1 MIMNTRKVKKIF
13 TERPTVEGAGVNLKR
28 VFATAEISQFDPFLM
43 LDHFGSSNPDDY
55 IAGFPWHPHRG
66 IETVTYMIEGEVEHG
81 DSLGNSGIIKSG
93 DIQWMTAGSG
103 IIHQEMPK
111 AYIGTMIG
119 LQLWVN
125 LPKAEKM
132 TEPRYRDLTANKVPE
147 INPAPGIIVKIISGE
162 YNETPGAAQD
172 ITGNPDYF
180 DIIIDPGVSLEYNIS
195 PKLNAF
201 AFVIEGKGDFDDDG
215 NKCSEGQCALFGSG
229 DKISITAV
237 NQKKLRFILA
247 SGKPLKEPIAW
258 GGPIVM
264 NTQAE
269 LRTAFSE
276 LDNGTFIKE
285 VKPVKKKI
293 TPIKDFYKG

>member
-13 TERPTVEGAGVNLKR
+13 TERATVEGAGVNLKR
-28 VFATAEISQFDPFLM
+28 VFATAEIPQFDPFLM

-111 AYIGTMIG
+111 AFIGTMKG
-119 LQLWVN
+119 FQLWVN
-125 LPKAEKM
+125 LPKIEKM
-132 TEPRYRDLTANKVPE
+132 TEPRYRDLKADRIPE
-147 INPAPGIIVKIISGE
+147 INPAQGISVKIISGE
-162 YNETPGAAQD
+162 YNGTPGAAQD

-180 DIIIDPGVSLEYNIS
+180 DIIIDPGISFEYNIS
-195 PKLNAF
+195 PELNAF
-201 AFVIEGKGDFDDDG
+201 AFVIEGKGDFDDDE

-229 DKISITAV
+229 DKISITAA
-237 NQKKLRFILA
+237 NPKKLRFILA
-247 SGKPLKEPIAW
+247 SGKPLNEPIAW

-276 LDNGTFIKE
+276 LDSGTFIKADRS
-285 VKPVKKKI
+285 VKKKI
-293 TPIKDFYKG
+293 NPVKDFYKG

>member
-1 MIMNTRKVKKIF
+1 MNTRKVKKIF

-28 VFATAEISQFDPFLM
+28 VFANAEIPQFDPFLM

-81 DSLGNSGIIKSG
+81 DSLGNSGKIKSG

-111 AYIGTMIG
+111 AYIGTMKG

-132 TEPRYRDLTANKVPE
+132 TEPRYRDLNANNVPE
-147 INPAPGIIVKIISGE
+147 INPAQGITVKIISGQ
-162 YNETPGAAQD
+162 YNGTPGAAQD
-172 ITGNPDYF
+172 IAGNPNYF
-180 DIIIDPGVSLEYNIS
+180 DITIDSGLSFEYKIASL
-195 PKLNAF
+195 LNAF
-201 AFVIEGKGDFDDDG
+201 AFVIEGKGGFDDEG
-215 NKCSEGQCALFGSG
+215 TKCSEGQCALFDKG
-229 DKISITAV
+229 DKISITAADS
-237 NQKKLRFILA
+237 KKLRFILV
-247 SGKPLKEPIAW
+247 SGKPLNEPVAW

-264 NTQAE
+264 NTQEE
-269 LRTAFSE
+269 LRTAFNE
-276 LDNGTFIKE
+276 LDNGTFIKTGTSG
-285 VKPVKKKI
+285 KKKI
-293 TPIKDFYKG
+293 NPVKDFYKG

>member
-1 MIMNTRKVKKIF
+1 MNTRKVKKIF

-28 VFATAEISQFDPFLM
+28 VFATAEVNQFDPFLM

-81 DSLGNSGIIKSG
+81 DSLGNSGKIKSG

-111 AYIGTMIG
+111 AYIGTMKG

-132 TEPRYRDLTANKVPE
+132 IEPRYRDLTANNVPE
-147 INPAPGIIVKIISGE
+147 INPAQGITVKIISGE
-162 YNETPGAAQD
+162 YLGTPGAAQD
-172 ITGNPDYF
+172 ISGNPDYF
-180 DIIIDPGVSLEYNIS
+180 DITIESGVSFEYNIA
-195 PKLNAF
+195 PGLNAF
-201 AFVIEGKGDFDDDG
+201 AFVLEGKGDFDDAG
-215 NKCSEGQCALFGSG
+215 TKCSEGQCALFDSG
-229 DKISITAV
+229 DKISITASDS
-237 NQKKLRFILA
+237 KKLRFILA
-247 SGKPLKEPIAW
+247 SGKPLKESIAW
-258 GGPIVM
+258 AGPIVM

-269 LRTAFSE
+269 LRTAFDE
-276 LDNGTFIKE
+276 LDNGTFIKSGTSM
-285 VKPVKKKI
+285 KKKI
-293 TPIKDFYKG
+293 NPAKDFYKG

>member
-1 MIMNTRKVKKIF
+1 MNIRKVKKIF

-28 VFATAEISQFDPFLM
+28 VFATAEIPQFDPFLM

-55 IAGFPWHPHRG
+55 VAGFPWHPHRG

-111 AYIGTMIG
+111 AYTGTMNG
-119 LQLWVN
+119 FQLWVN

-132 TEPRYRDLTANKVPE
+132 TEPRYRDLKANRVPE
-147 INPAPGIIVKIISGE
+147 LNPAKGITVKIISGE
-162 YNETPGAAQD
+162 FNGTPGAAQD

-180 DIIIDPGVSLEYNIS
+180 DIAIEPGVSFEYEIA
-195 PKLNAF
+195 PELNAF
-201 AFVIEGKGDFDDDG
+201 AFIFEGNGDFDG
-215 NKCSEGQCALFGSG
+215 AGGKCSEGQCALFGGG
-229 DKISITAV
+229 DKISIRAADF
-237 NQKKLRFILA
+237 KKLRFILA
-247 SGKPLKEPIAW
+247 SGKPLKQSIAW

-264 NTQAE
+264 NSQEE
-269 LRTAFSE
+269 LRTAFEE
-276 LDNGTFIKE
+276 LDNGTFIKSG
-285 VKPVKKKI
+285 KSGKKKVN
-293 TPIKDFYKG
+293 PVKDFYKG